1 MFEFDQD
8 FALDSS
14 EYSHEAQQTHNRA
27 IEEVHFER
35 CEFLRAFLSR
45 GANINLINEE
55 EEIRDENYGS
65 DGFTRWMLDVR
76 WRDARGRAR
85 GKGAPRQ
92 FPVA

>member
-1 MFEFDQD
+1 
-8 FALDSS
+8 LG
-14 EYSHEAQQTHNRA
+14 
-27 IEEVHFER
+27 
-35 CEFLRAFLSR
+35 R